1 MLLQQSNDESLDILA
16 KCSQSILDY
25 CKVFH
30 NDIFYAPFSKGHQ
43 ALAEAIDSKDVQK
56 LLVKAHRHFG
66 KSSLLNLAVPAQH
79 ITFKKSRYIVPISAT
94 ATQAVE
100 HSENLKRELL
110 TNELHR
116 ELLPNLQSDVWTRE
130 EWITTSGCKVF
141 PRGSGQQIRGINW
154 GTYRM
159 DLGICDDLEKTE
171 RVSSEDQRRKLKKWF
186 YGDFLNSVDRF
197 RGWQI
202 IVIGTVL
209 HESSLLEELSY
220 QGNWT
225 VVDVPLAETR
235 NSQLISKWPDFMTDK
250 QVNDLLDEYREAGM
264 ADDFYREFMNKCA
277 SPEDRIF
284 QRQHFQYY
292 DEAQLFPY
300 LNSSRHVDT
309 FILVDPTKT
318 TGENSCYSAVVGVSI
333 DNSTNRI
340 YVRDIIKERVTT
352 EDLYEACVTMAS
364 RLNAKVLG
372 VEFNSLNEYIE
383 KPLRDF
389 LYKRGVNL
397 EIVELKPRNVPV
409 EARSKYPR
417 LKDARIYCTAPY
429 YRGGHIYHNRS
440 IAHLLEDQLLSFP
453 NQRDTEADVMDAFA
467 YFVQVAHLGH
477 RYFVHQISDQTSDED
492 VFSDDEEVYYNML
505 MDEDEDPGSWL
516 VEL

>member
-1 MLLQQSNDESLDILA
+1 MALLVSNEQSLDILA
-16 KCSQSILDY
+16 KCSTSILDY

-30 NDIFYAPFSKGHQ
+30 NDVFYAPFSKGHH
-43 ALAEAIDSKDVQK
+43 ALAEAIDDPGVEK

-94 ATQAVE
+94 ATQAIE

-116 ELLPNLQSDVWTRE
+116 ELLGNIQSDTWTRE
-130 EWITTSGCKVF
+130 EWITNTGCKVF

-159 DLGICDDLEKTE
+159 DLGICDDLEKTD

-186 YGDFLNSVDRF
+186 YGDFLNSVDRL
-197 RGWQI
+197 RGWRI

-209 HESSLLEELSY
+209 HESSLLEELSR
-220 QGNWT
+220 QDTWT
-225 VVDVPLAETR
+225 VVDIPLAEQR
-235 NSQLISKWPDFMTDK
+235 NSQLISNWPEFMSD
-250 QVNDLLDEYREAGM
+250 QEVGDLLEEYREAGM

-277 SPEDRIF
+277 SPEDRLF

-292 DEAQLFPY
+292 DEGQLFPY
-300 LNSSRHVDT
+300 LNTSRHVDT

-318 TGENSCYSAVVGVSI
+318 TSENSCYSAVVGVSI
-333 DNSTNRI
+333 DNSNNRI
-340 YVRDIIKERVTT
+340 YVRDIIKERLTT
-352 EDLYEACVTMAS
+352 EDLYQACITMAS
-364 RLNAKVLG
+364 KLNAKVLG

-397 EIVELKPRNVPV
+397 QIVELKPRNVPTD
-409 EARSKYPR
+409 ARAKYPR

-429 YRGGHIYHNRS
+429 YRGGHIYHNPS

-453 NQRDTEADVMDAFA
+453 NQRDTEADVMDAFS
-467 YFVQVAHLGH
+467 YFIQLAHLGN
-477 RYFVHQISDQTSDED
+477 RFFVHEISDQTGDEQY
-492 VFSDDEEVYYNML
+492 FGDEEEEYYNML
-505 MDEDEDPGSWL
+505 MEEDDDPEDWL
-516 VEL
+516 VRL